1 LRTDSVTFW
10 SWTASVALHMV
21 ILSAFG
27 LWKLSEPNKAL
38 AAKPVPSATI
48 AAVTELTTAAPLI
61 PKPKVKSLAAEP
73 APGTINDFA
82 VKNMFAAEPRDS
94 QPETLILRTANT
106 STVTKPAALPSH
118 SIEFFGS
125 PTDRRKICYVVD
137 SSGSMQGIFPQVQ
150 KKLKDSIAD
159 LRPNQYFYVIFFGN
173 AALLESGQ
181 GRLVRASV
189 KAKAAAYE
197 FIDSIRPAGT
207 TNAAAALQR
216 ALRLRDAAGD
226 RPSVIYFLTDGFDLT
241 TQRTDSFSRAITDM
255 LKKEA
260 PSTIINTI
268 GFWPQPADRTML
280 EFIARS
286 TGGQAIL
293 VTEDTR

>member
-73 APGTINDFA
+73 TTAAIDSA
-82 VKNMFAAEPRDS
+82 VKNILAAEPHDS
-94 QPETLILRTANT
+94 RPETLILRTANT

-125 PTDRRKICYVVD
+125 ATDRRKICYVVD

-241 TQRTDSFSRAITDM
+241 TQRTDSFSRAITGM
-255 LKKEA
+255 LRKEA

-286 TGGQAIL
+286 TGGRAIL